1 VICYLKLKHQS
12 GNGKEN
18 KEGQGKVIARARF
31 QMLGTRG
38 SERQQISRSVRPVNI
53 EQTENM
59 NAIKQS
65 YIIKAP
71 IKTVWEALTDPK
83 VIDAWGAGPSTM
95 SEEEGF
101 QFSLWGGQIHGKNTE
116 VIKEK
121 KLVQEWLAWKAAFG
135 ISTLTIDLEDN
146 NRTTTVNLLHINVPT
161 KNTPALSVDG
171 KSILWSH

>member
-1 VICYLKLKHQS
+1 
-12 GNGKEN
+12 
-18 KEGQGKVIARARF
+18 
-31 QMLGTRG
+31 
-38 SERQQISRSVRPVNI
+38 
-53 EQTENM
+53 M

-161 KNTPALSVDG
+161 KEHTSVERGWKEYFMEPLIEYVERKELSRQRQN
-171 KSILWSH
+171 SL